1 MPHSFCRNYVYVV
14 FSTKNRVKLIPEE
27 HLSQL
32 WSYLAGICKKPRNGC
47 IPDWRNWRPR
57 APALLLPAK
66 MALSHSVM
74 LLKANSSR
82 WMKGVCPE
90 FAWQDGFGAFS
101 VSSSN
106 LEPVRQ
112 YIGNQKRHHERR
124 SFEDEFRELLRRHGV
139 EFDGR
144 NFLG

>member
-1 MPHSFCRNYVYVV
+1 MPHSFCRNYVHVV

-32 WSYLAGICKKPRNGC
+32 WSYLAGICKNHEMGASQ
-47 IPDWRNWRPR
+47 IGGTGDHVH
-57 APALLLPAK
+57 LLYLLPAK

-112 YIGNQKRHHERR
+112 YIRNQKRHHERR

-144 NFLG
+144 NFLE